1 MLRVLPDGH
10 IEEPTTDLI
19 CTGRLCAMTSLTSKK
34 TCSRTCSRQ
43 KWLPKLPPP
52 TMMNPWKETQQM
64 PG

>member
-1 MLRVLPDGH
+1 MLLVLPDGDV
-10 IEEPTTDLI
+10 EELSIDLI
-19 CTGRLCAMTSLTSKK
+19 CTGRLCAMTSLTSKRK
-34 TCSRTCSRQ
+34 SSKTCSRQ